1 MGKENSRQCLADHR
15 SRPISRR
22 VSERYSFLAETG
34 MEVEK
39 PPEVSKGFHRHSGE
53 QVMTTIGSGAKEN
66 RTAGRP
72 CVFTPAGDIENC
84 DI

>member
-1 MGKENSRQCLADHR
+1 
-15 SRPISRR
+15 
-22 VSERYSFLAETG
+22 

-66 RTAGRP
+66 RTAGSP